1 MKKSFTINIIK
12 IYVLILYLTLINI
25 ELKAQLNCY
34 DNPSFEGTSQAH
46 VAPSPWN
53 TCWGSPDTQPGQW
66 GITLPASNGNTYVSF
81 LLSNNYTYVEGVT
94 QPLDS
99 CMIAGETYT
108 FNVDL
113 AFSTTYNT
121 ASPGDCYGSF
131 AVWGGNSACHR
142 GELLYCSGEIWNTN
156 WQTYT
161 ITFTPTQN
169 WCYIGFSPCY
179 IHDCNGYV
187 NIMMDNI
194 SCIAPQPPELSIDV
208 TNVSCYGL
216 CDGSLTANINSG
228 TPPYTYNWS
237 NGCNTQVCN
246 NLCPGTYYLT
256 VIDSMGE
263 QDTASA
269 IVSEPPILTI
279 NLSTNNVSCFGYSN
293 GNASVSVSGGTT
305 PYSYQWSNGQTTSSI
320 SNLTIGNYFITVTD
334 NNGCIDS
341 NSVTINQPP
350 LLVITAN
357 ANPSL
362 ICQGSNSIL
371 STNGANTYSWSNGMT
386 GSNITVTPSNST
398 TYTVTGTNTDG
409 CTATTTIT
417 VSVNP
422 IPDISPTSDQT
433 LCHNTQ
439 TTAINFTSSV
449 TNTVFNW
456 TNNNTSIGLAASG
469 SGNIPSFTVTN
480 TGSSPQTATVI
491 ATPSFTNNGLT
502 CTGNSDTFL
511 ITVNPIPDIAP
522 LSDQS
527 LCANQLT
534 TPVSFISTVNNT
546 LFSWINDNPS
556 IGLPSSGSGN
566 IPSFTVLN
574 EGLDLQIA
582 TIIVTPSFTNNGV
595 TCTGASE
602 TFLINVFPLAIAR
615 FSILP
620 RIVKEEDGRVQV
632 IDESIGANIWYYD
645 FGVNDD
651 QNDIFTEREP
661 MYIYTNAGNYI
672 IMQIVN
678 NQYNCPDTAYNDVT
692 VKPSIIF
699 WLPNAF
705 TPNED
710 DQNETFF
717 PLGFNVP
724 IEDYEFRIFDR
735 WGKQLFYTTDINVGW
750 DGKFNGEYVK
760 QDVYVYSIKV
770 KLEDGPH
777 VFRGPVY
784 VLH

>member
-269 IVSEPPILTI
+269 IVSEPPILAI

-449 TNTVFNW
+449 INTAFNW

-678 NQYNCPDTAYNDVT
+678 NKYNCPDTAYNDVT